1 MFRNDIPRKTSKHA
15 GKGRE
20 ISKRGGAGFGPLA
33 AKLRAICC
41 KSSAKKPQISG
52 DFGVIGNK
60 HTKNSD
66 FCGPSLVTKA
76 GFCVVFGGRQW

>member
-1 MFRNDIPRKTSKHA
+1 MFKNNKARKTSKYA
-15 GKGRE
+15 GWGRE
-20 ISKRGGAGFGPLA
+20 NSKHRLAGFGQLA
-33 AKLRAICC
+33 AKLGAICC
-41 KSSAKKPQISG
+41 KFFAKKAQIFG
-52 DFGVIGNK
+52 NFGVIGNK